1 MAFKTTVLVVA
12 NQTAGSDDLMDHLRE
27 RNERTPSAFHFV
39 VPTRPWTST
48 EPSGRQDAERALKGA
63 LDRAAEEGLEA
74 DGETGDSDPVTAVQE
89 VWDPRRFDAIIVST
103 LPGRASRWRESGV
116 PRRLQRHCDVP
127 VELVIS
133 RPKREYVGTPPPA
146 AREHRGVLE
155 PLASLPWE
163 ARERP
168 GAG

>member
-12 NQTAGSDDLMDHLRE
+12 NQTAASDDLMDHLRE

-39 VPTRPWTST
+39 VPARPWTST
-48 EPSGRQDAERALKGA
+48 APSGREDAERALKAA
-63 LDRAAEEGLEA
+63 LERATEEGLEA

-89 VWDPRRFDAIIVST
+89 VWDPRRFDEIIVST

-133 RPKREYVGTPPPA
+133 RPKREYVGTPPPP
-146 AREHRGVLE
+146 ARQRRGVLE
-155 PLASLPWE
+155 PLASLRWE
-163 ARERP
+163 ERDRSSAR
-168 GAG
+168 

>member
-12 NQTAGSDDLMDHLRE
+12 NQTAASDDLMDHLRE

-48 EPSGRQDAERALKGA
+48 APSGREDAKRALKAA

-74 DGETGDSDPVTAVQE
+74 DGELGDSDPVTAVQE

-103 LPGRASRWRESGV
+103 LPGRESRWRDSGV

-133 RPKREYVGTPPPA
+133 RPKREYVTTPPPA
-146 AREHRGVLE
+146 AREHSGVLT
-155 PLASLPWE
+155 PLTALPWE
-163 ARERP
+163 DRQRH
-168 GAG
+168 GAS